1 MQRRLERGLA
11 VAATICAALVLVAAA
26 AVTGISPLQPTADT
40 GSPETANVTG
50 DQIDGNSSEPVIRH
64 RNPETIEQSTVALDR
79 TGLELARSLGVR
91 LNVSA
96 NELRE
101 EDFTAAETQL
111 GDEYQADVIRL
122 TEIAEATENTSDDE
136 IAAAYR
142 RAGTEQRETIRD
154 AEEFQELYTEYQQ
167 ARASQNETQA
177 REAAQRLSAKFEEI
191 NASSTELQEVYSEL
205 EQVNE
210 SQANRAQRRIN
221 QSLNRASRITQTTRE
236 STYIETTLAVETVR
250 RYGSP
255 TRPFVLQGQL
265 RTTEGEP
272 LANRTVLLGS
282 GAYTTTVQTDGT
294 GEFTLRHRPT
304 ILKQGAQSVQLRYVP
319 NATAGYL
326 GATGAAN
333 VSVVQRAS
341 TVEIHSA
348 PETVTNET
356 SAYVTGRVLVDTEGV
371 EGVPVQLQIGD
382 RQIATGRTDARGT
395 FNLTASPPLS
405 VPPGAT
411 TASVVVATMNQG
423 VAQSQQ
429 NTSISVEE
437 IPTTLSLSVK
447 RVQSQMIALSGTL
460 RREPGQPLAS
470 RTVSISAG
478 GQPLGWFQTDEN
490 GRFAGN
496 LTLLENQPGIEG
508 ADLTLTATFD
518 GGTTHLAPAQTTGAV
533 RLPSFA
539 PPGMFGYGLSG
550 QAWSLL
556 AGVVALLGGAVILT
570 RRRSRSDSSADDSS
584 AQHARAEP
592 DPPKPHPSQLPQ
604 QDPLTMLESAQGVVT
619 DTPREATR
627 LAYLA
632 VRTELARD
640 SDLNEHDS
648 LTHWEFYETY
658 QSQGIERPPDHDTNF
673 EQLTELYEQ
682 AIYTDQ
688 PLADEQL
695 EELLQYF
702 TAESIAEGG

>member
-1 MQRRLERGLA
+1 MQRRFERGLA

-26 AVTGISPLQPTADT
+26 AVTGISPLQPTAGTD
-40 GSPETANVTG
+40 SPETANLTD
-50 DQIDGNSSEPVIRH
+50 DQINGNGSEPVIRH
-64 RNPETIEQSTVALDR
+64 RNPEAIEQSSVALDR
-79 TGLELARSLGVR
+79 TGLELARSLGIR

-96 NELRE
+96 SELRE

-154 AEEFQELYTEYQQ
+154 AEEFQTLYTEYQQ

-191 NASSTELQEVYSEL
+191 NASATELQEVYSEL

-210 SQANRAQRRIN
+210 SQAKRAQRRIN
-221 QSLNRASRITQTTRE
+221 QSLNRASQITQTTRE

-255 TRPFVLQGQL
+255 TRPFVLQGKLQ
-265 RTTEGEP
+265 TTEGEP

-282 GAYTTTVQTDGT
+282 AAHTTTVQTDGT
-294 GEFTLRHRPT
+294 GEFRLRHRPT
-304 ILKQGAQSVQLRYVP
+304 ILNQGTQSVQLRYVP

-326 GATGAAN
+326 GTTAAAN
-333 VSVVQRAS
+333 VSVVQRES
-341 TVEIHSA
+341 TVEIQSA
-348 PETVTNET
+348 PETVTN
-356 SAYVTGRVLVDTEGV
+356 AIPGHVTGRVLVDTEGV
-371 EGVPVQLQIGD
+371 EGVPVRLQIGG
-382 RQIATGRTDARGT
+382 RQIAAGRTDARGT

-405 VPPGAT
+405 VPPGST
-411 TASVVVATMNQG
+411 TASVVVATMDQG
-423 VAQSQQ
+423 VARSQQ

-437 IPTTLSLSVK
+437 IPTTLALSVE

-460 RREPGQPLAS
+460 RRESGQPLAS

-490 GRFAGN
+490 GHFAGN
-496 LTLLENQPGIEG
+496 LTLLENQPGIDG
-508 ADLTLTATFD
+508 AELTLTATFD
-518 GGTTHLAPAQTTGAV
+518 GGTTHLAPTQTTGAV

-539 PPGMFGYGLSG
+539 PPGMFGYGLSA

-556 AGVVALLGGAVILT
+556 AGIVALLGGAVILT
-570 RRRSRSDSSADDSS
+570 RRHSRSANSAEDSS
-584 AQHARAEP
+584 AQHEHAKP
-592 DPPKPHPSQLPQ
+592 DQPKPHPPQSPQ
-604 QDPLTMLESAQGVVT
+604 QDPLTMLESAQQVVT

-640 SDLNEHDS
+640 LDLTGHDS

-658 QSQGIERPPDHDTNF
+658 QSRGVERRPDHDTNF
-673 EQLTELYEQ
+673 EQLTELYER

-688 PLADEQL
+688 PLANEQL
-695 EELLQYF
+695 DELLQYF
-702 TAESIAEGG
+702 TAEVNS